1 MKLPQ
6 KYQNDKVLL
15 TTLWFTATTTMDGKP
30 YYPEP
35 KTSMT
40 SVNVDRQAHL
50 KEEINRYNQWA
61 DQQKGRPR
69 VAFTKQQIVTVAVP
83 PTL

>member
-40 SVNVDRQAHL
+40 SVNVDWQDHL
-50 KEEINRYNQWA
+50 EEEVNRHNQWA
-61 DQQKGRPR
+61 DEQEGRPR
-69 VAFTKQQIVTVAVP
+69 VAFTKQQVVTITTP
-83 PTL
+83 K

>member
-6 KYQNDKVLL
+6 KHQDNKVLL
-15 TTLWFTATTTMDGKP
+15 TTLWFTKTTTMDGKP

-35 KTSMT
+35 ETSMT

-50 KEEINRYNQWA
+50 EEEVNRHNQWA
-61 DQQKGRPR
+61 DEQEGRPR
-69 VAFTKQQIVTVAVP
+69 VAFTKQQVVTVTTP
-83 PTL
+83 K